1 MPFEKL
7 SAAELEAIPE
17 YVKVLKSLKVGEGAK
32 TTVQSEGVSKVTI
45 KNRLTKAAE
54 AAGVEIEFPRSDAD
68 TVIVKVV
75 GRKQPA

>member
-45 KNRLTKAAE
+45 KNRLTRAAE
-54 AAGVEIEFPRSDAD
+54 VAGVEIEFPRSDAD